1 MLRCGG
7 ASAKARLRSPPVGRV
22 SRASA
27 RTRHNGTVTPHTLD
41 TQARPIV
48 GPLRPL
54 EIAIVAILSG
64 LTVVAVV
71 VAAVIPLASAAGLLA
86 PVPIALVA
94 ARTRLRA
101 TVAASVTSTAVTFAM
116 AGLGAAL
123 GVLASAVVGGVV
135 GEVKRRGGG
144 TVVMTLLSLIVAP
157 LLASVSVLI
166 LWVLVPLR
174 ELALTVLE
182 NLIKGLGAVVARA
195 GGVFGADLDG
205 VERWFEGLARNIV
218 DYWWIWLWA
227 SGAVG
232 SFLSLLVAWWILGGV
247 VNRLAHIRMQDTLD
261 SSADLTVTETVD
273 PLPMRMAGV
282 GFRYPGTEA
291 DVLHGIDFAL
301 IQGEFVAVVGANG
314 SGKSTL
320 AKLLAGTPATI
331 GIVDRPGDP
340 GLGKRGGTAMV
351 LQRPEAQ
358 MLGSRVADDLVWGLP
373 EDQVVDVDALLAE
386 VGLAGLGE
394 RETSDLS
401 GGQQQRLAVAAA
413 LARAPKLL
421 IADEVTS
428 MVDPA
433 GRHELIEILAR
444 LPRTRGIT
452 VVLITHRDV
461 EARAADRVIHLEG
474 GRIVEHHPEWMRP
487 EEHTPLLPAAHDAA
501 DPLLV
506 VDQVSHTY
514 LAGSPWEVTALH
526 DVDLRVNKGDGV
538 LIVGGNGS
546 GKTTLAWIIA
556 GLIVPSRGEVLLHGE
571 PMSSQVGSVG
581 LGFQHARLQLQKTTV
596 GDEIMA
602 VGGESVT
609 TTEVG
614 RVLDLVALPREIAA
628 RRVDSL
634 SGGQMRRVVL
644 ASLVAS
650 EPDVL
655 VLDEPLAGLDPAAR
669 EEVLDV
675 LAGLR
680 RGGITI
686 IIISHDLEALD
697 RVCNRRVELNDGVLE
712 ARR

>member
-1 MLRCGG
+1 M
-7 ASAKARLRSPPVGRV
+7 AAV
-22 SRASA
+22 SHA
-27 RTRHNGTVTPHTLD
+27 LD
-41 TQARPIV
+41 TRARPIT

-71 VAAVIPLASAAGLLA
+71 VAAVIPMGQAAGLLA
-86 PVPIALVA
+86 PVPIALIA
-94 ARTRLRA
+94 ARTRPRA
-101 TVAASVTSTAVTFAM
+101 VVAASVTSTAVTFAV

-123 GVLASAVVGGVV
+123 SVLAAAVVGAVV
-135 GEVKRRGGG
+135 GDVRRRGGG
-144 TVVMTLLSLIVAP
+144 LLMLLLVSLIVAP
-157 LLASVSVLI
+157 LLSAVSVLT
-166 LWVLVPLR
+166 LWILVPLR
-174 ELALTVLE
+174 KLALEVLE
-182 NLIKGLGAVVARA
+182 NLISGVGKVLVWIGKTITRGLHAAGSEATVSWQGAGDWFAGLGK
-195 GGVFGADLDG
+195 
-205 VERWFEGLARNIV
+205 NIV
-218 DYWWIWLWA
+218 DYWWLWMLV

-232 SFLSLLVAWWILGGV
+232 SFLSLLVAWWILHGV
-247 VNRLAHIRMQDTLD
+247 VDRLAHIRMQDTLD
-261 SSADLTVTETVD
+261 AEGDLAADEPIEPLPLRMVGVGYRYPDTGVDVLTGIDLT
-273 PLPMRMAGV
+273 
-282 GFRYPGTEA
+282 
-291 DVLHGIDFAL
+291 L

-320 AKLLAGTPATI
+320 SKLLAGTPATI
-331 GIVDRPGDP
+331 GVVDRPGDP
-340 GLGKRGGTAMV
+340 GLGRLGGTAMV

-373 EDQVVDVDALLAE
+373 DDAHVDIDALLEE
-386 VGLAGLGE
+386 VGLGGLGE

-413 LARAPKLL
+413 LARRPKLL

-433 GRHELIEILAR
+433 GRHDLIEILAA

-452 VVLITHRDV
+452 VVLITHRDS

-474 GRIVEHHPEWMRP
+474 GRIVEHSPEWMRP
-487 EEHTPLLPAAHDAA
+487 EEHTPALPAVTPDH

-506 VDQVSHTY
+506 VHDVSHTY
-514 LAGSPWEVTALH
+514 LPGSPWEVTALH
-526 DVDLRVNKGDGV
+526 HVSLQVNRGDGL

-556 GLIVPSRGEVLLHGE
+556 GLIEPSGGEVLLHDE
-571 PMSSQVGSVG
+571 PMTDQVGSVG

-596 GDEIMA
+596 SDEIMA

-614 RVLDLVALPREIAA
+614 RVLDLVALPRQIAT

-644 ASLVAS
+644 ASLVAA

-655 VLDEPLAGLDPAAR
+655 VLDEPLAGLDPGAR

-697 RVCNRRVELNDGVLE
+697 RVCNRRVELIDGVLE

>member
-1 MLRCGG
+1 MLAVRGDPVLCG
-7 ASAKARLRSPPVGRV
+7 PPEG
-22 SRASA
+22 
-27 RTRHNGTVTPHTLD
+27 TRHNGNVTPQALD
-41 TQARPIV
+41 TRARPIT

-71 VAAVIPLASAAGLLA
+71 VAAVIPMATAAGLLA

-94 ARTRLRA
+94 ARTRMRA
-101 TVAASVTSTAVTFAM
+101 VIAASVTSTAVTFAV

-123 GVLASAVVGGVV
+123 SVLAAAVVGGAV

-144 TVVMTLLSLIVAP
+144 LVTLIAVSLVIAP
-157 LLASVSVLI
+157 LVASVSVLA
-166 LWVLVPLR
+166 LWILVPLR
-174 ELALTVLE
+174 KLALEVLK
-182 NLIKGLGAVVARA
+182 NLIDGIGKAVVWVGDRVGRDIQGTGDWFSGLGT
-195 GGVFGADLDG
+195 
-205 VERWFEGLARNIV
+205 NIV
-218 DYWWIWLWA
+218 DHWWIWMWA
-227 SGAVG
+227 SGTVG
-232 SFLSLLVAWWILGGV
+232 TFVSLVVAWWILTGV
-247 VNRLAHIRMQDTLD
+247 VDRLAHIRMQDTLE
-261 SSADLTVTETVD
+261 AHRDLRVEEAVA
-273 PLPMRMAGV
+273 PLPLRMAGV
-282 GFRYPGTEA
+282 GYRYPGTDV
-291 DVLHGIDFAL
+291 DVLTGIEMSL

-331 GIVDRPGDP
+331 GIVDRPGAP
-340 GLGKRGGTAMV
+340 GLGRRGGIAMV

-373 EDQVVDVDALLAE
+373 PDQEVDVDGLLAE
-386 VGLAGLGE
+386 VGLTGLGE

-413 LARAPKLL
+413 LARDPKLV

-428 MVDPA
+428 MVDPQ
-433 GRHELIEILAR
+433 GRRELIEILAE
-444 LPRTRGIT
+444 LPRRRGIT
-452 VVLITHRDV
+452 VVLITHRDS
-461 EARAADRVIHLEG
+461 EARAADRVIHLEHG
-474 GRIVEHHPEWMRP
+474 AVVEHHPEWMAP
-487 EEHTPLLPAAHDAA
+487 EAHTPVLPAAHRHGE
-501 DPLLV
+501 PLLV
-506 VDQVSHTY
+506 VEDVSHTY
-514 LAGSPWEVTALH
+514 LAGSPWQVTALH
-526 DVDLRVNKGDGV
+526 HVDLQVNRGDGL

-546 GKTTLAWIIA
+546 GKTTLAWIVA
-556 GLIVPSRGEVLLHGE
+556 GLIEPSSGRVLLDGE
-571 PMSSQVGSVG
+571 PMTGQIGSVG

-596 GDEIMA
+596 SDEIMA
-602 VGGESVT
+602 VGGESVGT
-609 TTEVG
+609 AEVA

-644 ASLVAS
+644 ASLAAS
-650 EPDVL
+650 EPEVL

-680 RGGITI
+680 HKGITI

-697 RVCNRRVELNDGVLE
+697 RVCNRRVELVDGVLE

>member
-1 MLRCGG
+1 MTLP
-7 ASAKARLRSPPVGRV
+7 SPDQR
-22 SRASA
+22 
-27 RTRHNGTVTPHTLD
+27 
-41 TQARPIV
+41 ARPIT

-71 VAAVIPLASAAGLLA
+71 VAAAIPMAQAAGLLA

-94 ARTRLRA
+94 ARTRTRA
-101 TVAASVTSTAVTFAM
+101 LIAASVTSTAVTFAM

-123 GVLASAVVGGVV
+123 GVLSAAIVGGVV

-144 TVVMTLLSLIVAP
+144 AILLTLVSLIVAP
-157 LLASVSVLI
+157 LLASGSVLI

-174 ELALTVLE
+174 ELALTMLG
-182 NLIKGLGAVVARA
+182 NLISGVGSAIAWFGEAVTWVIRKLAWVIQQFGGEVSVVVDFSGAKR
-195 GGVFGADLDG
+195 FFDN
-205 VERWFEGLARNIV
+205 LAATLV
-218 DYWWIWLWA
+218 DHWWVWLWA
-227 SGAVG
+227 SGAIG
-232 SFLSLLVAWWILGGV
+232 SFLSLLVAWWILSGV
-247 VNRLAHIRMQDTLD
+247 VNRLAHIKMQDTLD
-261 SSADLTVTETVD
+261 ASADLTVDVPVD
-273 PLPMRMAGV
+273 PLPLRMAGV
-282 GFRYPGTEA
+282 GFRYPGTDV
-291 DVLHGIDFAL
+291 DVLSGIDLTL
-301 IQGEFVAVVGANG
+301 IRGEFVAVVGANG

-320 AKLLAGTPATI
+320 SKLLAGTPATV
-331 GIVDRPGDP
+331 GVVDRPGDP

-373 EDQVVDVDALLAE
+373 EDREVDVDALLAE
-386 VGLAGLGE
+386 VGLEGLAD

-413 LARAPKLL
+413 LARDPKLL

-428 MVDPA
+428 MVDPQ
-433 GRHELIEILAR
+433 GRHDLIEILAR

-452 VVLITHRDV
+452 VVLITHRDF
-461 EARAADRVIHLEG
+461 EARAADRVIHLQG

-487 EEHTPLLPAAHDAA
+487 EEHTPPLPAAHD
-501 DPLLV
+501 DSEPLLV
-506 VDQVSHTY
+506 VDRVSHTY

-526 DVDLRVNKGDGV
+526 DVDLRVNTGDGV

-556 GLIVPSRGEVLLHGE
+556 GLVEPSGGEVLLHGE
-571 PMSSQVGSVG
+571 PMTGQIGSVG

-609 TTEVG
+609 STEVG
-614 RVLDLVALPREIAA
+614 RVLDLVALPREMAA

-650 EPDVL
+650 DPDVL

-680 RGGITI
+680 QQGITI
-686 IIISHDLEALD
+686 VIISHDLEALD
-697 RVCNRRVELNDGVLE
+697 RVCNRRVELNAGVLE

>member
-1 MLRCGG
+1 MTNE
-7 ASAKARLRSPPVGRV
+7 A
-22 SRASA
+22 
-27 RTRHNGTVTPHTLD
+27 LD
-41 TQARPIV
+41 TRARPIT

-71 VAAVIPLASAAGLLA
+71 VAAVIPMAQAASLLA

-94 ARTRLRA
+94 ARTRVRA
-101 TVAASVTSTAVTFAM
+101 VLAASVTSTMVTFAV

-123 GVLASAVVGGVV
+123 SVLASAVVGGVV

-144 TVVMTLLSLIVAP
+144 FATLTLVSLVVAP
-157 LLASVSVLI
+157 LLASVSVLV
-166 LWVLVPLR
+166 LWILVPLR
-174 ELALTVLE
+174 DLALTILH
-182 NLIKGLGAVVARA
+182 NMIDGLGKAVTQ
-195 GGVFGADLDG
+195 GAEMASRITGERSDLSGIAD
-205 VERWFEGLARNIV
+205 WFSGAADNV
-218 DYWWIWLWA
+218 VQYWWAWLLI
-227 SGAVG
+227 SGAIG
-232 SFLSLLVAWWILGGV
+232 SFISLLVAWWILSGV
-247 VNRLAHIRMQDTLD
+247 ITRLAHIKMADTLENQR
-261 SSADLTVTETVD
+261 DLTVEEEPGPLPLRMVGVGYRYPETTVD
-273 PLPMRMAGV
+273 
-282 GFRYPGTEA
+282 
-291 DVLHGIDFAL
+291 VLRGLDLTL

-320 AKLLAGTPATI
+320 AKILAGTPPTV

-373 EDQVVDVDALLAE
+373 PGQECDVEGLLAE
-386 VGLAGLGE
+386 VGLTGLGD

-413 LARAPKLL
+413 LARDPQVL

-428 MVDPA
+428 MVDPQ
-433 GRHELIEILAR
+433 GRRELIDILAA
-444 LPRTRGIT
+444 LPPRRGIT
-452 VVLITHRDV
+452 VVLITHRDT
-461 EARAADRVIHLEG
+461 EARAADRVIHLEA
-474 GRIVEHHPEWMRP
+474 GRIVEHRPEWMRP
-487 EEHTPLLPAAHDAA
+487 EAHVPQLPA
-501 DPLLV
+501 DPLAGQPLL
-506 VDQVSHTY
+506 DIRDVSHTY
-514 LAGSPWEVTALH
+514 LAGSPWQVTALRH
-526 DVDLRVNKGDGV
+526 VDLEVNRGDGL

-556 GLIVPSRGEVLLHGE
+556 GLIAPSSGEVLLNGA
-571 PMSSQVGSVG
+571 PTTAQIGKVG

-596 GDEIMA
+596 SEEIMA
-602 VGGESVT
+602 VGGESVGT
-609 TTEVG
+609 VEVA

-644 ASLVAS
+644 ASLVS
-650 EPDVL
+650 SQPDVL
-655 VLDEPLAGLDPAAR
+655 VLDEPLAGLDPSAR

-697 RVCNRRVELNDGVLE
+697 RVCNRRVELTDGVLE